1 MLGLLLSQ
9 TGLVPQAP
17 PTGYV
22 ASVQPSAVVAFRG
35 ATSAVPRSA
44 LSSTASI
51 FPAQLIA
58 DGDVPMSKAK
68 AKIVAAKAEADAKVA
83 ARGYTNP
90 EAKESSVK
98 DFIPVKEDSKLSKEQ
113 KLIAEAKAIKAKR
126 IAIVGEPSITGEKV
140 KISKSQSALVNQYT
154 TMEKKLKAQ
163 ARAAREEQAE
173 LDAAAAS
180 NDKPSI
186 ELPGGFKIGF

>member
-1 MLGLLLSQ
+1 
-9 TGLVPQAP
+9 
-17 PTGYV
+17 
-22 ASVQPSAVVAFRG
+22 
-35 ATSAVPRSA
+35 
-44 LSSTASI
+44 
-51 FPAQLIA
+51 
-58 DGDVPMSKAK
+58 MSKAK

-126 IAIVGEPSITGEKV
+126 IAITGEPSITGEKI

-163 ARAAREEQAE
+163 ARLAREEQAE
-173 LDAAAAS
+173 LDAKAAEG
-180 NDKPSI
+180 NDKPGLD
-186 ELPGGFKIGF
+186 LPGGIRIGF

>member
-1 MLGLLLSQ
+1 M
-9 TGLVPQAP
+9 AEMR
-17 PTGYV
+17 
-22 ASVQPSAVVAFRG
+22 AV
-35 ATSAVPRSA
+35 
-44 LSSTASI
+44 
-51 FPAQLIA
+51 
-58 DGDVPMSKAK
+58 
-68 AKIVAAKAEADAKVA
+68 
-83 ARGYTNP
+83 
-90 EAKESSVK
+90 
-98 DFIPVKEDSKLSKEQ
+98 
-113 KLIAEAKAIKAKR
+113 KAKR

-173 LDAAAAS
+173 LDAAAAAS